1 MKFMIVIVA
10 SLASAGLVLPTVTQG
25 QTGGFATQ
33 LASAA
38 PSKAGTLR
46 A

>member
-1 MKFMIVIVA
+1 MKFVIVIAA
-10 SLASAGLVLPTVTQG
+10 SVASAGLVLPTVTQG

-33 LASAA
+33 LASAT
-38 PSKAGTLR
+38 PSKTDMLR